1 MMQEWVGSGRVLDW
15 LLLLVAAEAAAL
27 VLYHRRTGRGVA
39 PHSVL
44 LNLASGAFLLLAM
57 RAGLG
62 GAWWGWVSLCLGVA
76 GLLHAA
82 DLRRLWR

>member
-1 MMQEWVGSGRVLDW
+1 MQEFVGSGRVVDL
-15 LLLLVAAEAAAL
+15 LLLLVGAEAAAL
-27 VLYHRRTGRGVA
+27 VLYHRWTGRGVA
-39 PHSVL
+39 PSSVL

-57 RAGLG
+57 RAGLA
-62 GAWWGWVSLCLGVA
+62 GASWGWVSLCLAAA

>member
-1 MMQEWVGSGRVLDW
+1 MQEFVGSGRVVDL
-15 LLLLVAAEAAAL
+15 LLLLVAVEAVAL
-27 VLYHRRTGRGVA
+27 VLYHRWTGRGVR
-39 PHSVL
+39 PRSVL

-57 RAGLG
+57 RAGFG
-62 GAWWGWVSLCLGVA
+62 GAWWVWTSMCLAMA

>member
-1 MMQEWVGSGRVLDW
+1 MQEFIGSGRVVDL
-15 LLLLVAAEAAAL
+15 LLLLVAVEAMAL
-27 VLYHRRTGRGVA
+27 VLHHRWTGRGVRA
-39 PHSVL
+39 GSVM

-62 GAWWGWVSLCLGVA
+62 GAWWVWTSMCLAMA

>member
-1 MMQEWVGSGRVLDW
+1 MQEWIGSGRVLDW
-15 LLLLVAAEAAAL
+15 LLLLVAVEAVAL
-27 VLYHRRTGRGVA
+27 VLHHRRTGRGVA
-39 PHSVL
+39 PRSVL

-57 RAGLG
+57 RLGLG
-62 GAWWGWVSLCLGVA
+62 GAWWGWVSMCLAAA

>member
-1 MMQEWVGSGRVLDW
+1 MQEFVGSGRVVDL
-15 LLLLVAAEAAAL
+15 LLLLVGAEVVAL
-27 VLYHRRTGRGVA
+27 VLYHRWTGRGVA
-39 PHSVL
+39 PRSVL

-57 RAGLG
+57 RAGLAG
-62 GAWWGWVSLCLGVA
+62 LWWGWVSLCLAAA

>member
-1 MMQEWVGSGRVLDW
+1 MQEWVGSGRVLDW

-27 VLYHRRTGRGVA
+27 VLYHRTGRGVA
-39 PHSVL
+39 PRSVL

-57 RAGLG
+57 RLGLG
-62 GAWWGWVSLCLGVA
+62 GAWWVWVSVCLAAA